1 MANYSDISLDSYKC
15 IIMDYSALFELK
27 EEQSVG
33 IFLDSIETQK
43 MKVILGSSFM
53 TYHLCCVNAMNLHNS
68 LYAKRINQFVEH
80 LTTNHM
86 LIEMPYPIYSC
97 VDKYKRHKDT
107 CLFVGNR
114 SILSNQ
120 LQIAALKGTMS
131 VVSFSGSDVSIFT
144 QLGNYINSLPAFR
157 VNPIAASTNYLDVAI
172 HCNVGDTVY
181 TSDHQNIVL
190 SEKISTGAEGLVF
203 RTNNPKIV
211 AKIYHRGILTPLRW
225 IKLTRMTKKPI
236 ISSGICWP
244 QALLYNQNNEPVGFY
259 MSAGDG
265 YTLGSVFDGPDA
277 MAKYFPNW
285 ERIHVVEATRS
296 VLEQIIYLHING
308 IILGDIQL
316 KNLMISQSNS
326 IYMIDMDS
334 VQYEDLP
341 CPVGTEEFTPP
352 ELWDRSFSDF
362 LRNANHEN
370 YSCGILTFS
379 LLFCGQ
385 HPYAQRLGR
394 ETLREE
400 ISAKAFPY
408 LLEEN
413 KDSLVPVGGYDKIWD
428 CLTDEL
434 KQMFISAFAEGIRY
448 DATTWY
454 EAVCR
459 YYDHLSSHTESDVES
474 YRVFPNSVIAAEV
487 KEEKPQAFAK
497 LSIRDAIIHNPLENY
512 GKIDNSITYQEDVM
526 YNGNNLSQEQ
536 QKFVRKMIVH
546 GSPKTTHE
554 HHALRRNGHVGPP
567 ITKTSDKST
576 IPTNRPSAKNDNKK
590 DRFEIDTARLF
601 STDNPTQLIL
611 LLILLSL
618 LITLVV
624 MYILL

>member
-15 IIMDYSALFELK
+15 ILLDYSALFELHD
-27 EEQSVG
+27 EQS
-33 IFLDSIETQK
+33 ISDLLDAIETKK
-43 MKVILGSSFM
+43 MKVILGSSFL
-53 TYHLCCVNAMNLHNS
+53 TYHLCCVNAMNRHNS
-68 LYAKRINQFVEH
+68 FYAERINQFVEH
-80 LTTNHM
+80 ISTMDM
-86 LIEMPYPIYSC
+86 LIDMPLPIFSC
-97 VDKYKRHKDT
+97 VDTYKRRKET

-120 LQIAALKGTMS
+120 IQIAALKGTMS
-131 VVSFSGSDVSIFT
+131 VACFSGSDVTIFPH
-144 QLGNYINSLPAFR
+144 LGNYVASMPAFC
-157 VNPIAASTNYLDVAI
+157 VNPIAASNNYLDVAI

-211 AKIYHRGILTPLRW
+211 AKIYHRGIMTPLRW

-236 ISSGICWP
+236 LSSCICWP
-244 QALLYNQNNEPVGFY
+244 QALLYNHNNEPVGFY
-259 MSAGDG
+259 MAAGDG
-265 YTLGSVFDGPDA
+265 HTLGSVFDGPDA
-277 MAKYFPNW
+277 MEKYFPRW
-285 ERIHVVEATRS
+285 DRIHVVETTRS
-296 VLEQIIYLHING
+296 VLEQIIFLHING

-362 LRNANHEN
+362 LRDANHEN

-400 ISAKAFPY
+400 IAAKAFPY
-408 LLEEN
+408 ILEEN
-413 KDSLVPVGGYDKIWD
+413 KDSLVPVGGYDKIWE

-434 KQMFISAFAEGIRY
+434 KQMFTSAFAEGKRY
-448 DATTWY
+448 DATSWY
-454 EAVCR
+454 DAVCR
-459 YYDHLSSHTESDVES
+459 YYDLLSSHVESDVE
-474 YRVFPNSVIAAEV
+474 YYKLFPNSVIAPEV
-487 KEEKPQAFAK
+487 KEDKPQVFAK
-497 LSIRDAIIHNPLENY
+497 LSIRDAIIHNPLENF
-512 GKIDNSITYQEDVM
+512 GKVDNSITYQEDVM
-526 YNGNNLSQEQ
+526 YNGNNQSQDQ
-536 QKFVRKMIVH
+536 HKFARKMIVH
-546 GSPKTTHE
+546 GSPKTAHE
-554 HHALRRNGHVGPP
+554 HHALRRNGHTVPP
-567 ITKTSDKST
+567 ISPIGDQSA
-576 IPTNRPSAKNDNKK
+576 IPTNKPAAKIDSKK
-590 DRFEIDTARLF
+590 DRFEIDTTRMF

-611 LLILLSL
+611 LLILLLLL
-618 LITLVV
+618 LILLV